1 MNAQFDALV
10 LGGGAAGMGAA
21 DALVRSGLS
30 VGLVEAGPALGGLA
44 RSVTIGGEPIEAY
57 YHHIFP
63 QDAETIALTRRLGL
77 ADRLEWRHGPMAVL
91 DGNHL
96 HPFDGPLDILRFPP
110 LRLDERLRLAAAS
123 ALQVPRLRFARG
135 IHRDPVGAGG
145 PRWFGRHA
153 YDTVWRPLLE
163 AKFGPH
169 AADVSMAWLA
179 ARIRQRAGARRS
191 TGDQLGYLR
200 GSLGTLLRAFGEDL
214 QRSGVDVRTSTRV
227 SSIVRESDGNG
238 DGWTVEV
245 EGPDGPERLTA
256 RSVVA
261 ALSGGIL
268 DRLVELPPAYRD
280 AVRAI
285 PYRGIVCALVE
296 LERPLTDR
304 YWINVTGRLGLGCVA
319 IIEHTNF
326 VPAAWYGGSSVVY
339 LAHYVGRDDP
349 AWTASDTDL
358 VASVDDTFRRLNP
371 DWSPSWIRSIV
382 VSRDPFAQPVPL
394 VSGPMPSLPIET
406 GLPGLVHL
414 SLAHVYPDDRG
425 VSMALRLGARGAA
438 AVRRHLAVAP

>member
-1 MNAQFDALV
+1 MSDRFDVLV
-10 LGGGAAGMGAA
+10 LGGGASGMGAA
-21 DALVRSGLS
+21 DALVRSGVS

-44 RSVTIGGEPIEAY
+44 RSIDVGGEPIEAY

-63 QDAETIALTRRLGL
+63 QDSETIALVRRLGL

-91 DGNHL
+91 DGDDL

-135 IHRDPVGAGG
+135 IHRDPVGTGG

-169 AADVSMAWLA
+169 APDVSMAWLA

-191 TGDQLGYLR
+191 TGDRLGYLR
-200 GSLGTLLRAFGEDL
+200 GSLGTLLRTFGEDL
-214 QRSGVDVRTSTRV
+214 RLSGVEVRTSTRV
-227 SSIVRESDGNG
+227 SSITRDG
-238 DGWTVEV
+238 DGWAVEV
-245 EGPDGPERLTA
+245 DGLGGADRLGA

-296 LERPLTDR
+296 LEHPLTDR

-339 LAHYVGRDDP
+339 LAHYVGREDP
-349 AWTASDTDL
+349 AWTASDDEL
-358 VASVDDTFRRLNP
+358 VASVDETFRRLNP
-371 DWSPSWIRSIV
+371 AWSSSWVRSVV

-394 VSGPMPSLPIET
+394 VGGPMPSLLIET

-425 VSMALRLGARGAA
+425 VSKALRLGERGAA
-438 AVRRHLAVAP
+438 AVRRHLRVAS

>member
-1 MNAQFDALV
+1 MNDRFDVLV

-44 RSVTIGGEPIEAY
+44 RSIDVGGEPIEAY

-63 QDAETIALTRRLGL
+63 QDSETIALVRRLGL
-77 ADRLEWRHGPMAVL
+77 SDRLEWRHGPMAVL
-91 DGNHL
+91 DGDDL

-135 IHRDPVGAGG
+135 IHRDPVGTGG

-169 AADVSMAWLA
+169 APDVSMAWLA

-191 TGDQLGYLR
+191 TGDRLGYLR

-214 QRSGVDVRTSTRV
+214 RRAGVEVRTSTRV
-227 SSIVRESDGNG
+227 SSITRDGDVWTVDG
-238 DGWTVEV
+238 DGPAGV
-245 EGPDGPERLTA
+245 ERLTA
-256 RSVVA
+256 RTVVA

-296 LERPLTDR
+296 LEHPLTDR

-339 LAHYVGRDDP
+339 LAHYVGREDP
-349 AWTASDTDL
+349 AWTASDDAL
-358 VASVDDTFRRLNP
+358 IASVDGTFRRLNP
-371 DWSPSWIRSIV
+371 AWSSSWVRSVV

-394 VSGPMPSLPIET
+394 VGGPMPSLPIET

-425 VSMALRLGARGAA
+425 VSMALRLGERGAA
-438 AVRRHLAVAP
+438 AVRRHLRVAS

>member
-1 MNAQFDALV
+1 
-10 LGGGAAGMGAA
+10 MGAA
-21 DALVRSGLS
+21 DALVRTGFR

-44 RSVTIGGEPIEAY
+44 RSVAIGGEPIEAY

-63 QDAETIALTRRLGL
+63 QDTETLALIRRLGL
-77 ADRLEWRHGPMAVL
+77 ADRLEWRQGPMAVL
-91 DGNHL
+91 DGHRL

-110 LRLDERLRLAAAS
+110 LRLHERLRLAAAS
-123 ALQVPRLRFARG
+123 AAQVPRLRFDRRV
-135 IHRDPVGAGG
+135 HRESVGRGG
-145 PRWFGRHA
+145 PRWFGGRA
-153 YDTVWRPLLE
+153 YDKVWRPLLE
-163 AKFGPH
+163 AKFGPN

-191 TGDQLGYLR
+191 TGDRLGYLR
-200 GSLGTLLRAFGEDL
+200 GSLGTLLRALGEDL
-214 QRSGVDVRTSTRV
+214 RRTGVEVRTSTRV
-227 SSIVRESDGNG
+227 SSITRRGGEWAVD
-238 DGWTVEV
+238 V
-245 EGPDGPERLTA
+245 DGPAGVERLTA

-268 DRLVELPPAYRD
+268 DRLAELPPAYGD
-280 AVRAI
+280 AIRAI

-296 LERPLTDR
+296 LERPLTNR

-339 LAHYVGRDDP
+339 LAHYVGREDP
-349 AWTASDTDL
+349 AWTASDDEL
-358 VASVDDTFRRLNP
+358 LASVDGTFRRLNP
-371 DWSPSWIRSIV
+371 AWSPAWVRSVV

-394 VSGPMPSLPIET
+394 VGGPMPSLPIET

-425 VSMALRLGARGAA
+425 VSMALRLGERGAA
-438 AVRRHLAVAP
+438 AVRAHLSDSS

>member
-1 MNAQFDALV
+1 MSRTDVDVLV
-10 LGGGAAGMGAA
+10 LGGGAAGLGAA
-21 DALVRSGLS
+21 DDLGRSGIT
-30 VGLVEAGPALGGLA
+30 VGLVEAGPVLGGLA
-44 RSVTIGGEPIEAY
+44 RSLTVGGEPIEAY

-63 QDAETIALTRRLGL
+63 QDAETIALINRLGL
-77 ADRLEWRHGPMAVL
+77 GDRLEWRRGPMAVL

-110 LRLDERLRLAAAS
+110 LRLHERLRLSAAS
-123 ALQVPRLRFARG
+123 VLQVPRLRFARG
-135 IHRDPVGAGG
+135 IHHERVGDAG
-145 PRWFGRHA
+145 PRWFGRRA
-153 YDTVWRPLLE
+153 YATVWQPLLE

-169 AADVSMAWLA
+169 APDVSMAWLA

-191 TGDQLGYLR
+191 TGDRLGYFR
-200 GSLGTLLRAFGEDL
+200 GSLGTLLRGFGEEL
-214 QRSGVDVRTSTRV
+214 AASGVQVRTSTRV
-227 SSIVRESDGNG
+227 TALVRDG
-238 DGWTVEV
+238 DRWMADID
-245 EGPDGPERLTA
+245 GPDGPARMTA
-256 RSVVA
+256 RAVVA

-268 DRLVELPPAYRD
+268 DRLTELPPSYRE

-304 YWINVTGRLGLGCVA
+304 YWINVTGRLGMGCVA

-326 VPAAWYGGSSVVY
+326 VPASWYGGRTVVY
-339 LAHYVGRDDP
+339 LAHYVDRADP
-349 AWTASDTDL
+349 AWAASGEEL
-358 VASVDDTFRRLNP
+358 VASVEPAFRRLQP
-371 DWSPSWIRSIV
+371 AWSPSWVHSIE

-394 VSGPMPSLPIET
+394 VGGPMPDLPIEP

-438 AVRRHLAVAP
+438 SVRRFLGANR